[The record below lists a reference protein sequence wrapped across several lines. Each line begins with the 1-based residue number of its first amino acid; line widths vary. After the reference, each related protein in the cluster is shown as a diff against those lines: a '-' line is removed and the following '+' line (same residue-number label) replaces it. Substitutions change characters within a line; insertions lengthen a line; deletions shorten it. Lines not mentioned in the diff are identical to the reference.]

1 MAHNNLYLFSSLKLH
16 GAPLCSFS
24 EGRKGL
30 KLAITDA
37 HGLVSVRFDPTYH
50 RVYEALCG
58 ANIRTVRDGNFASGA
73 NKVVMGEYTT
83 PTCRLSDEEFM
94 DLVEEKIDR
103 ETETLIDLEQE
114 DYQ

>member
-1 MAHNNLYLFSSLKLH
+1 MHSNPYLFSSLKLH

-50 RVYEALCG
+50 RVYGALSE
-58 ANIRTVRDGNFASGA
+58 ANIRTVRDGNFATGA
-73 NKVVMGEYTT
+73 NKAVMGEYTT
-83 PTCRLSDEEFM
+83 PTCRLSDEDFM
-94 DLVEEKIDR
+94 DLVEEKVDR
-103 ETETLIDLEQE
+103 EAETLVDLEQA
-114 DYQ
+114 DYE